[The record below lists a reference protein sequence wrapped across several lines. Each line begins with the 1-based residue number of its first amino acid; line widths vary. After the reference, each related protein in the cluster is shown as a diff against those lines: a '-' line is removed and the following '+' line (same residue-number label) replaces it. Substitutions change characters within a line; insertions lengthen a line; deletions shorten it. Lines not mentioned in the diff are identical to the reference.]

1 MNKNQ
6 AMLSKQTPEVLCML
20 LPLMDDIL
28 LVPTV
33 SVAEMA
39 NLRPFDNVENTPE
52 WFFGFYT
59 WRGLS
64 VPVVGYE
71 TLNGGGLPLL
81 NTEGRVAVLN
91 CADDNPDMPFIGI
104 ITQNIPRIARV
115 EEPDIVSDATS
126 SVNTFD
132 LMAVK
137 IGSEMYKIPDVV
149 TIKNAYLALGIQ
161 APGALFGA

>member
-39 NLRPFDNVENTPE
+39 NLRPFDEVENTPE

-64 VPVVGYE
+64 VPVLGYE

-81 NTEGRVAVLN
+81 KTEGRVAVLN
-91 CADDNPDMPFIGI
+91 CADENSDLPFIGI

-115 EEPDIVSDATS
+115 EEPDIASDS
-126 SVNTFD
+126 SSPTNTFD

-149 TIKNAYLALGIQ
+149 AIKNAYLGLGIQ